1 MVATLSTLA
10 TLLIL
15 KIYTKNN
22 KKYLF
27 FRCFYFY
34 AMETKNQVWSVEVW
48 ECWIAEVSKLLI

>member
-1 MVATLSTLA
+1 MVATLATLA

-22 KKYLF
+22 KNIYF
-27 FRCFYFY
+27 FCCFYFY

-48 ECWIAEVSKLLI
+48 IVEVSKLLILK